1 MRAESR
7 RTLLV
12 QVVRPSAAVECAHV
26 LFVFEFFNQF
36 TNQEWIHQRRTFVCP
51 VEALLTLS
59 IIHVIP
65 TDIPITAIRV
75 CLVLEIL
82 MTKALVFGQVA
93 VMTNSPV
100 VTAKGG
106 GVMSVPARG
115 H

>member
-1 MRAESR
+1 MRAR
-7 RTLLV
+7 IG
-12 QVVRPSAAVECAHV
+12 
-26 LFVFEFFNQF
+26 FFEFFNQF

-65 TDIPITAIRV
+65 TDIPTFAAIRV
-75 CLVLEIL
+75 VNEIR